1 MVQES
6 YNVEQVSEKLGVTIA
21 TVRKYIKDG
30 RIKAVKVGTKY
41 IISENNYND
50 FINGKWSY
58 EVMDVN

>member
-41 IISENNYND
+41 IISENNYNN
-50 FINGKWSY
+50 FINGTR
-58 EVMDVN
+58 